1 MMKKL
6 GFTLIELMVVI
17 VVAGILIG
25 VAIPSFRAL
34 YSRNS
39 ISRGEAL
46 ILNTI
51 LQVKSRASSGST
63 SWEVI
68 FDGTSNTVS
77 TQPKG
82 GPVAT
87 NENLPHG
94 VEFTGG
100 AGWDLT
106 FEFFRDGTATSSTGV
121 NTFSISDIN
130 NNMEKTFELIPQIGE
145 VKVK

>member
-1 MMKKL
+1 MMKKV

-17 VVAGILIG
+17 VIAGILIG
-25 VAIPSFRAL
+25 VAIPSFRIL

-39 ISRGEAL
+39 ITRGEAL

-51 LQVKSRASSGST
+51 LEVKSKASSSST
-63 SWEVI
+63 NWEII
-68 FDGTSNTVS
+68 FDGSTNTIS

-94 VEFTGG
+94 ITYTNPGLN
-100 AGWDLT
+100 LT

-121 NTFSISDIN
+121 DTFSIKDDN
-130 NNMEKTFELIPQIGE
+130 GRHKTLELIPQTGE
-145 VKVK
+145 VKTK